1 MNPRVTA
8 VLLVVFVAL
17 GVAIFVTDR
26 AGGGAA
32 AGTPTP
38 NMGVFSFQP
47 ADVQTLTI
55 EYTGKSI
62 TVQQDTSGNWQLTD
76 PKTQYSDSTH
86 IAGVVATLTNMQKT
100 SEVPMGTNSPST
112 FGLDKPYLTATATL
126 KDGSKHVLIAGNKN
140 PGGDSYY
147 CQVQGQPGLFLVA
160 LIDVD
165 SMAQLVAQPPIATP
179 TAVTTPIAVSTPI
192 PGATPGAVTTA
203 TP

>member
-1 MNPRVTA
+1 LNSRVTIA
-8 VLLVVFVAL
+8 LFVIFIAL
-17 GVAIFVTDR
+17 GVLAFVSNRSST
-26 AGGGAA
+26 GAA

-38 NMGVFSFQP
+38 NMAVFTFQP
-47 ADVQTLTI
+47 ADVQTLKI
-55 EYTGKSI
+55 EYTGKSV
-62 TVQQDTSGNWQLTD
+62 TVQQDSSGQWQLID
-76 PKTQYSDSTH
+76 PKAQYSDSTH
-86 IAGVVATLTNMQKT
+86 IAGVVATLANMQKT
-100 SEVPMGTNSPST
+100 RDVQMGSNSPST

-179 TAVTTPIAVSTPI
+179 TAVTTPITVNTPV
-192 PGATPGAVTTA
+192 PGTTA

>member
-1 MNPRVTA
+1 MNPRVTI

-26 AGGGAA
+26 TGGAGA
-32 AGTPTP
+32 TGTPTP

-47 ADVQTLTI
+47 ADVHTLTV

-62 TVQQDTSGNWQLTD
+62 TVQQDASGNWQLID

-86 IAGVVATLTNMQKT
+86 IAGVVATLANMQKT
-100 SEVPMGTNSPST
+100 RDVPMGTNSPST

-126 KDGSKHVLIAGNKN
+126 KDGSKHVLIAGVKN

-147 CQVQGQPGLFLVA
+147 CQIQGQPALFLVA
-160 LIDVD
+160 LIDID

-179 TAVTTPIAVSTPI
+179 TAVTTPIAVSTPAA
-192 PGATPGAVTTA
+192 GATVGAVA
-203 TP
+203 TVTP